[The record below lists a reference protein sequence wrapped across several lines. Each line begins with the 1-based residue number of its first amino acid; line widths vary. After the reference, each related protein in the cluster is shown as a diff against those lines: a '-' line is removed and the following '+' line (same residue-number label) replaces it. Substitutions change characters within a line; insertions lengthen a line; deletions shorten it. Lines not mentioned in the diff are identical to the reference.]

1 MQSNLKEKRAF
12 FDYTLFFTMLILMGI
27 STVMVYSA
35 SVWNGGEYAN
45 TSFFI
50 KQIRFDLMAIGAFL
64 LFAHINHQNYKAP
77 IFRLAMYLVGLVLL
91 TITLFSEP
99 LNGARAWINLGF
111 MLIQPAEICKFIFV
125 VVLASYFDQLQH
137 KNRDESYQINGLIGF
152 VHESLHSRVRPDNA
166 GKFLLLKISD
176 WILIPVLV
184 LFVPFGAI
192 MKVQPDVGALSIF
205 AAVLILMWFVAG
217 LPWGYVSIGFA
228 MLPAFGIWFY
238 STFTENQ
245 LQRVRVIFDPFVDEE
260 GKGYQLIN
268 SVISIAHGGLTGVGL
283 GNSYQKYG
291 YLPEPETDYIMAII
305 AEELGYIGVM
315 TVLALLFFMIFHG
328 MKIATQSVS
337 LYSTLLGFGITTIIV
352 IQTGINVGA
361 MSGLFPGTGVT
372 LPFISYGGSSLIM
385 MSSMLGVLANISMQ
399 NKHRLAYHKEVRRAQ
414 SQAQ

>member
-12 FDYTLFFTMLILMGI
+12 FDYTLFFTMLILMGV

-50 KQIRFDLMAIGAFL
+50 KQIRFDLMAIATFMFCAFFNHQVYKHPVVRLTLYTIGFL
-64 LFAHINHQNYKAP
+64 L
-77 IFRLAMYLVGLVLL
+77 LAA
-91 TITLFSEP
+91 TLFAEP

-111 MLIQPAEICKFIFV
+111 MLVQPAELCKFVFV
-125 VVLASYFDQLQH
+125 VCLASYFDQLQQFNH
-137 KNRDESYQINGLIGF
+137 NKNYQINGLIGF
-152 VHESLHSRVRPDNA
+152 VHEALHSRVKPDNTS
-166 GKFLLLKISD
+166 KFLLLKVSD
-176 WILIPVLV
+176 WIMIPGLV
-184 LFVPFGAI
+184 LFVPFGAVI
-192 MKVQPDVGALSIF
+192 KTQPDVGALFIFMSIL
-205 AAVLILMWFVAG
+205 VLMWFVAG
-217 LPWGYVSIGFA
+217 LPRGYVALGLVL
-228 MLPAFGIWFY
+228 LPAAGIWFY

-245 LQRVRVIFDPFVDEE
+245 LQRIRVIFNPFIDEE

-315 TVLALLFFMIFHG
+315 TVLALLFFMIFQG

-337 LYSTLLGFGITTIIV
+337 LFSTLLAFGITTIIV

-385 MSSMLGVLANISMQ
+385 MSAMLGVLANISMQ